1 VQEALDA
8 LYALPP
14 RGVDAWAALGAG
26 YDSNATLSGSSDA
39 LGLSSASSRGSAFVD
54 PALGLEYRLGLGE
67 RARLGPYYAG
77 DWLVLTDEAVREVS
91 LQTHEAG
98 LRLYWTP
105 TPSMEV
111 RLTAA
116 GGVTLSG
123 LGPSP
128 FSLDGLVRG
137 RLALRHGARL
147 KSALLDETRPSQGL
161 SGQDYLTGARS
172 ELSISERYASG
183 RWAVSATLGY
193 RHVGIGTEYLPVDP
207 LRFERCTP
215 ACGNAEYVIP
225 LGYAGPLVGL
235 DGSLDV
241 TRALQLGAGVRYEHR
256 TYLDES
262 RIEAPFAPGF
272 VRELSEKTRVD
283 DRYSLLG
290 RARYRFRTDPEIGL
304 ALEYSLRL
312 SRSNVAYREGDLE
325 HAFDYDDRNFDQH
338 IVELSVDFR
347 Y

>member
-1 VQEALDA
+1 ME
-8 LYALPP
+8 
-14 RGVDAWAALGAG
+14 
-26 YDSNATLSGSSDA
+26 
-39 LGLSSASSRGSAFVD
+39 
-54 PALGLEYRLGLGE
+54 
-67 RARLGPYYAG
+67 
-77 DWLVLTDEAVREVS
+77 
-91 LQTHEAG
+91 
-98 LRLYWTP
+98 LRLA
-105 TPSMEV
+105 
-111 RLTAA
+111 AA

-123 LGPSP
+123 LDPTP
-128 FSLDGLVRG
+128 FSLDGLLRG

-147 KSALLDETRPSQGL
+147 SSALLLETRPSLGL

-172 ELSISERYASG
+172 ELSISERYSG
-183 RWAVSATLGY
+183 ERWAVSATLGY

-207 LRFERCTP
+207 QRFQRCMA
-215 ACGNAEYVIP
+215 ACGNARYVIP

-241 TRALQLGAGVRYEHR
+241 SPALQLGAGVRYELR
-256 TYLDES
+256 AYLDES
-262 RIEAPFAPGF
+262 RIEAPFAPSF

-283 DRYSLLG
+283 DRYALLG
-290 RARYRFRTDPEIGL
+290 RARYRFRSDPEIGL

-338 IVELSVDFR
+338 LVELSVDFR